1 MKKNTKRY
9 VYHIYYI
16 YLKNNINGYGSVTL
30 YRESK
35 IDTEDEVVSVQ
46 KFIQKEYELDNVIIA
61 NFILLNTRGK

>member
-30 YRESK
+30 YRENK